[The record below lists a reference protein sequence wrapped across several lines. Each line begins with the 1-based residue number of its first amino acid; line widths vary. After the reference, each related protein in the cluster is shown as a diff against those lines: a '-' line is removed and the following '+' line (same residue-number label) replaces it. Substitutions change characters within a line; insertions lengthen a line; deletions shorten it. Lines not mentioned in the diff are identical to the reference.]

1 MGNGIFG
8 IGLSALNV
16 AQRGLLVS
24 GHNIG
29 NAATPGYTRQ
39 QIDQSTNQAQATGS
53 GFIGQGVQIDSVKR
67 VYDQFLTKQ
76 VAQAKTESS
85 KLDTYLSQMTQ
96 IDSLLADPSGNLGLA
111 PTLQDFFGSLQGVA
125 TNPSEIASRQSML
138 SNAEVLVRRFQSLN
152 DRLDEIQDGVNAQ
165 IKNSV
170 SLINTL
176 ADQISK
182 LNGTISLAEGTAG
195 GQPAND
201 LRDQRDA
208 LVMQLNQE
216 IRTQVIQQSDGKYS
230 IFIGSGQSLVVGDKA
245 FQLGT
250 TASPTDANHIEVTS
264 MSNGSSV
271 PMKES
276 SLDGGKLGGLLQ
288 FRNTEL
294 NAARNGLGRVAIGLA
309 GTFNAQH
316 RLGQD
321 LQGNPGGD
329 FFTVPSPSVAAS
341 TRNTGSAVIAAD
353 IVNYGA
359 LTTSDYRLRF
369 DGANYTLTRL
379 TNGIEGAAQTFTTFP
394 QTVDGVVLSL
404 TSGAMVA
411 GDEFLVR
418 PTVNGA
424 GQIGVAIQDTS
435 LIAAAAP
442 IRTDTPLANTGTGR
456 ISAGTVNAPPPTD
469 PNLTQPVTITFTSAT
484 TFDVSGNG
492 TGNPVGVTYTPGGAI
507 SYNGWTVQ
515 VTGSPKPGDTFGIG
529 PNTNGMADNRNAL
542 LLGALQG
549 NATLAGG
556 TVNYQ
561 GAYGQVVSLIG
572 NKTSELKTTSQAQE
586 ALLNQ
591 TEALQ
596 QSESGVNLDEEAA
609 NLLRY
614 QQAYQAASKVIQ
626 TASQMFDTL
635 LEIVK

>member
-1 MGNGIFG
+1 MSNGIFG
-8 IGLSALNV
+8 IGLSALNA
-16 AQRGLLVS
+16 AQRGLLVT

-29 NAATPGYTRQ
+29 NASTAGYTRQ

-76 VAQAKTESS
+76 VAHAQTESS
-85 KLDTYLSQMTQ
+85 KLDTYLSQTTQ
-96 IDSLLADPSGNLGLA
+96 IDSLLADPSGSLGLA
-111 PTLQDFFGSLQGVA
+111 PALQDFFGSLQNVS
-125 TNPSEIASRQSML
+125 TNPSEVASRQSML

-182 LNGTISLAEGTAG
+182 LNGTISQAEGAVG

-208 LVMQLNQE
+208 LVTQLNQE

-230 IFIGSGQSLVVGDKA
+230 IFIGSGQSLVVGDKT
-245 FQLGT
+245 FQLGA
-250 TASPTDANHIEVTS
+250 TASPVDVNHIEVTYMAS
-264 MSNGSSV
+264 GSSI
-271 PMKES
+271 PIKDS

-288 FRNTEL
+288 FRNVEL

-329 FFTVPSPSVAAS
+329 FFTMPSPLVAPS
-341 TRNTGSAVIAAD
+341 TRNTGSAVITAA

-359 LTTSDYRLRF
+359 LTTSDYRLRY
-369 DGANYTLTRL
+369 DGANYTLTPL
-379 TNGIEGAAQTFTTFP
+379 TNGVEGAAQTFTIFP
-394 QTVDGVVLSL
+394 QTVDGVVLNL
-404 TSGAMVA
+404 ASGAMAA

-442 IRTDTPLANTGTGR
+442 IRTDTPLSNTGTGR
-456 ISAGTVNAPPPTD
+456 ISAGTVNAPPPPD

-492 TGNPVGVTYTPGGAI
+492 TGNPAGVTYTPGGAI

-515 VTGSPKPGDTFGIG
+515 ITGSPRPGDTFSIG
-529 PNTNGMADNRNAL
+529 PNSNGVADNRNAL
-542 LLGALQG
+542 LLGALQS

-561 GAYGQVVSLIG
+561 GAYSQIVSLIG
-572 NKTSELKTTSQAQE
+572 SKTSELKVTSQAQA

-591 TEALQ
+591 TQALQ

-635 LEIVK
+635 LEVVK